1 MARLANEELK
11 KLVESK
17 IRYDDSGKR
26 DLSALYSD
34 FSAIN
39 ALTSALADEYRGKA
53 DCVASPGPLGL
64 ILGAMLAAKLGVGL
78 IPVKSCD
85 SRIPVSEDAVRA
97 AFIDH
102 NNCVKALYCRKSV
115 YPENAKVL
123 LADDWIGTAAT
134 MQACA
139 AIVEQAGGSVVGIA
153 SVGAD
158 YNEFTAGM
166 IDSGLNTCAVLRK

>member
-1 MARLANEELK
+1 MSCINNSELNE
-11 KLVESK
+11 LVNSK
-17 IRYDDSGKR
+17 FRIDESGKR
-26 DLSALYSD
+26 DLTALYAD
-34 FSAIN
+34 YSAIDRV
-39 ALTSALADEYRGKA
+39 ASALAEQFRGKI
-53 DCVASPGPLGL
+53 DCVASPVPMGL
-64 ILGAMLAAKLGVGL
+64 ILGSLIAAKLGVGL

-85 SRIPVSEDAVRA
+85 SRLPVSGDAVRA

-123 LADDWIGTAAT
+123 LADDWVGTAAT
-134 MQACA
+134 VQACA

-153 SVGAD
+153 SIGAD

-166 IDSGLNTCAVLRK
+166 IDSGLNTSIVVRK